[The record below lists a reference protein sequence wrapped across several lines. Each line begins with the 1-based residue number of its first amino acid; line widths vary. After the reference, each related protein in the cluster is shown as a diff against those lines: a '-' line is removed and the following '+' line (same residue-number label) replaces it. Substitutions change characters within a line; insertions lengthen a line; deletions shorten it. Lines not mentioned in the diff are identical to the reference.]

1 MNSLAS
7 TPTTGRKLADQEAKR
22 RIQKMTN
29 SARGQ
34 VKHIN
39 PKGLPKSSAF
49 TNVIVVAGPAKTI
62 YVGGQDAIDASGSIV
77 GKGDIGR
84 QTEQVLANLQT
95 ALVAAGADLAD
106 VVKWNVYVVE
116 GQPLQPAFEAFQ
128 RAWGQRPSPPAI
140 TVVIVSGLAR
150 PEFLVE
156 MDAIAVVPE

>member
-1 MNSLAS
+1 
-7 TPTTGRKLADQEAKR
+7 
-22 RIQKMTN
+22 MTN

-106 VVKWNVYVVE
+106 VVKWNVYVVA

-128 RAWGQRPSPPAI
+128 RAWDTRPNPPSITMAI
-140 TVVIVSGLAR
+140 VIGLAR

-156 MDAIAVVPE
+156 MDARRRRARVGIRAGGATSDCGLGFKRSISA